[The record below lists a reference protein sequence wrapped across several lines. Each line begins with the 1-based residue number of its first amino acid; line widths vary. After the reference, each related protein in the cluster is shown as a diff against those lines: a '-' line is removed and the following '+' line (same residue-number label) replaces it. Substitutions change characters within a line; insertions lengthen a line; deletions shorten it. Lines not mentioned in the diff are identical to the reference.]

1 MTMADT
7 IKVMSLGPGPEII
20 GADAITIEVGY
31 GDELL
36 PLAKMATFV
45 LKPRSVLRTDGD
57 LRNELRRL
65 ARALQEAPMLR
76 LDKEGQK
83 PT

>member
-1 MTMADT
+1 MSDT
-7 IKVMSLGPGPEII
+7 IKVMSSGPDPEII
-20 GADAITIEVGY
+20 GAGAITIEVEY
-31 GDELL
+31 GDV
-36 PLAKMATFV
+36 PFPVAKMATFV

-57 LRNELRRL
+57 LRDVERL